1 MSIQTLVKT
10 TSSVVSRN
18 APTIL
23 TASAVVGV
31 VTTAVLSAQSA
42 IRASDILREYE
53 ELHEISLTGEEKFK
67 KVWKEFIPPVA
78 MAGATIA
85 AIVGANTVSSRRTA
99 ALMSAYSL
107 TEKAF
112 SDYKDKVVE
121 HLGASKDNT
130 IVAKVAEDIVA
141 EKPSDAQIFIT
152 GNGDVL
158 CYESITGR
166 YFNSSIEKIRKAEN
180 DANFQII
187 HEMTVTQNEFFRLLG
202 LPSTSIGEEVGWDLD
217 RKLEL
222 QISTM
227 TSEDDKP
234 CFVVGYRHWPRA
246 L

>member
-1 MSIQTLVKT
+1 MSIQTLITSVTKT
-10 TSSVVSRN
+10 VSRN

-23 TASAVVGV
+23 TATAVVGV

-42 IRASDILREYE
+42 TRATNILREHAD
-53 ELHEISLTGEEKFK
+53 LHEIPLTGEEKFRM
-67 KVWKEFIPPVA
+67 VWKEFIPPTA
-78 MAGATIA
+78 LAGATIA
-85 AIVGANTVSSRRTA
+85 AIVGANTVSSRRAA

-112 SDYKDKVVE
+112 SDYKNKVVE
-121 HLGASKDNT
+121 HLGEGKDRT
-130 IVAKVAEDIVA
+130 VVAKVAEDIA
-141 EKPSDAQIFIT
+141 AQAPDESKIYVT
-152 GNGDVL
+152 GSGDVL

-166 YFNSSIEKIRKAEN
+166 YFKSSIEKIRKAEN

-187 HEMTVTQNEFFRLLG
+187 HEMTVSQNEFFRLLG
-202 LPSTSIGEEVGWDLD
+202 LPTTSIGEEVGWDLD

-234 CFVVGYRHWPRA
+234 CFVIGYRHWPRA

>member
-1 MSIQTLVKT
+1 MNLQSLVKNASKT
-10 TSSVVSRN
+10 IARN
-18 APTIL
+18 APGIL
-23 TASAVVGV
+23 TATAVVGV
-31 VTTAVLSAQSA
+31 VTTAVLSGQAA
-42 IRASDILREYE
+42 VRADRILQEYADR
-53 ELHEISLTGEEKFK
+53 HEIALAPEEKFK
-67 KVWKEFIPPVA
+67 LVWKEFIPPVA
-78 MAGATIA
+78 LAGATIG
-85 AIVGANTVSSRRTA
+85 AIIGANTVSARRTA

-130 IVAKVAEDIVA
+130 IVAKVAEDIVS